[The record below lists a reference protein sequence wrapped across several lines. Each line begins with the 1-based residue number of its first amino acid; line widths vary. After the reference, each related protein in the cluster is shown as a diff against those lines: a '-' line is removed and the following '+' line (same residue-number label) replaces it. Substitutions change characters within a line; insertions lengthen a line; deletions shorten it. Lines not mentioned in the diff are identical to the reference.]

1 MFYNVQNMKQTKL
14 ETLQAIIA
22 NQTEIRTIHKLLQVL
37 EIPKREVLK
46 LEHKDQ
52 ELYTKLK
59 RYCEQLVANLYE
71 LVIDRPRQATQYL
84 QLAKEQ
90 ENFYNT
96 LFGESIESS
105 ITPEIV
111 IKREK
116 SSTNINVI
124 DIKK

>member
-1 MFYNVQNMKQTKL
+1 MKQTKL
-14 ETLQAIIA
+14 EALEAIIA
-22 NQTEIRTIHKLLQVL
+22 NNMSSVRTIHKLLQIL
-37 EIPKREVLK
+37 EIPKREVIK
-46 LEHKDQ
+46 LQKKDKK
-52 ELYTKLK
+52 LYFKLK
-59 RYCEQLVANLYE
+59 SYCEELVANLYE

-90 ENFYNT
+90 ESYYNT
-96 LFGESIESS
+96 IFGESLESA

-116 SSTNINVI
+116 STTNINVI